1 MEGPLLPR
9 QRAISAKQQ
18 VGAHS
23 GTRSVGACQSSR
35 DRYLQWWLRSSRFR
49 SSLSNHWLQIPEIGF
64 KVLAWSTCGA
74 RRTCATHHC
83 RISARS

>member
-35 DRYLQWWLRSSRFR
+35 DRYLQVITIVPFSILAIQP
-49 SSLSNHWLQIPEIGF
+49 WLQIPEIGF
-64 KVLAWSTCGA
+64 KVLA
-74 RRTCATHHC
+74 
-83 RISARS
+83 